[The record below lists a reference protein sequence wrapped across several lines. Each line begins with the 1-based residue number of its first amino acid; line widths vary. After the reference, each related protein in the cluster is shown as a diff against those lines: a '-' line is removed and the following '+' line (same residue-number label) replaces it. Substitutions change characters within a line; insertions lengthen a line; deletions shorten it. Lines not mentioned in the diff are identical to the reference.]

1 MLEVCV
7 VGLPTEVTDEGS
19 VVEVTT
25 TMVEVGTS
33 CEVGFVSVVI
43 VIGTECA
50 DPVEDVTTTTFEVG
64 ICCEVGIVS
73 EVTIVGTE
81 GADSVE
87 GADPALSV

>member
-7 VGLPTEVTDEGS
+7 VGLAADVMVAAEVSVRGS
-19 VVEVTT
+19 VVDVTT

-43 VIGTECA
+43 MVGTEGA
-50 DPVEDVTTTTFEVG
+50 DSVEDVTTTTFEVG

-73 EVTIVGTE
+73 EVIIVGTE
-81 GADSVE
+81 GTDWV
-87 GADPALSV
+87 